1 MKCSATV
8 GLFQPMSTV
17 RRGDIVRALSERVNA
32 RVGGRGVSREA
43 VADAVEGAVDV
54 LEGRGDLAP
63 ADENAELVA
72 VFSSDRVPDLASR
85 LRRDLQAEGVVISE
99 MGKASSGRHTVVT
112 LRLPSGA
119 KSALEQLAARLQVSV
134 SFV

>member
-1 MKCSATV
+1 
-8 GLFQPMSTV
+8 MSTV

-43 VADAVEGAVDV
+43 VAEAVERVVDA
-54 LEGRGDLAP
+54 LEGRGNVPVAGGS
-63 ADENAELVA
+63 AELVA
-72 VFSSDRVPDLASR
+72 VVSSDRMPDLASR

-119 KSALEQLAARLQVSV
+119 KSALEQLAARLQVSI
-134 SFV
+134 SIA

>member
-1 MKCSATV
+1 
-8 GLFQPMSTV
+8 MSTV
-17 RRGDIVRALSERVNA
+17 RRGDIVRALSGRVNA
-32 RVGGRGVSREA
+32 RVGGYGVSREA
-43 VADAVEGAVDV
+43 VADAVERVVDV
-54 LEGRGDLAP
+54 LEGRGDLAA
-63 ADENAELVA
+63 ADENADLVA
-72 VFSSDRVPDLASR
+72 VLSSDRMPDLASR

-119 KSALEQLAARLQVSV
+119 KSALELLAARLQVSV

>member
-1 MKCSATV
+1 MSA
-8 GLFQPMSTV
+8 V

-32 RVGGRGVSREA
+32 RVGGRGVTREA
-43 VADAVEGAVDV
+43 VAEAGERVVDA
-54 LEGRGDLAP
+54 LEGCGDIA
-63 ADENAELVA
+63 AAEGNAGLVA
-72 VFSSDRVPDLASR
+72 VFSSDRIPDLASR

-119 KSALEQLAARLQVSV
+119 RPALEQLAARVQVSI